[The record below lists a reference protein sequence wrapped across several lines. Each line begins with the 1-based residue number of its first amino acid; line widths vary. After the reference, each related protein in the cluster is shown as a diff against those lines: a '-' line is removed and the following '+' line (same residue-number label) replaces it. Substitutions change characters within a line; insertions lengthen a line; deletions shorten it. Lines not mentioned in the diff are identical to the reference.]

1 MLNIDFYN
9 TVNGLREDSKSW
21 QEVQRLLIKTKAV
34 ATTTT
39 IQEIKDRFFRIAAQL
54 MAGEI
59 ELEDSN
65 LFNKYVEKV
74 DSFIGR
80 NPTKLKKKSKDDYCT
95 DHEKILV
102 LSDIHVPNYDQE
114 KMAKALEIAKQEN
127 CSTLVINGDFLN
139 GDRLSTHAKF
149 KHENFK
155 EEIAEG
161 RALLEKFAELF
172 DRVFMLDDNH
182 VHDRWRRFLGNN
194 ISPDL
199 HFLLT
204 HPYDYMCHGLNKVG
218 VYRSGDVMPQGCK
231 GFEDELSHFLFVG
244 DAMFSHGF
252 VSGKDGA
259 SVRTVQGWYEK
270 WAPVFELPKARVF
283 LHGHTH
289 KLGVQFDYDS
299 AIIQTGTL
307 ANLEG
312 LRYSMEGHLKG
323 SPPVHGCIILEQISG
338 VTQLE
343 SIKVIKL

>member
-1 MLNIDFYN
+1 MLNRDFYN
-9 TVNGLREDSKSW
+9 AVLGLREDGKTW
-21 QEVQRLLIKTKAV
+21 QDVHKYLLKTKSV
-34 ATTTT
+34 ATTTS
-39 IQEIKDRFFRIAAQL
+39 IQNIKDRFFNIAAQI
-54 MAGEI
+54 MSGEI
-59 ELEDSN
+59 DLEETD

-74 DSFIGR
+74 DQLIGR
-80 NPTKLKKKSKDDYCT
+80 KSTKKKLKPIKEVYID
-95 DHEKILV
+95 KILV
-102 LSDIHVPNYDQE
+102 LSDVHVPNYDAE
-114 KMAKALEIAKQEN
+114 RFADAIKIGEEN
-127 CSTLVINGDFLN
+127 GCTMVVINGDFLN

-161 RALLEKFAELF
+161 RAILEMLADKFEL
-172 DRVFMLDDNH
+172 VYMLDDNH

-194 ISPDL
+194 IAPDL

-204 HPYDYMCHGLNKVG
+204 HPYDYMCHGLDNV
-218 VYRSGDVMPQGCK
+218 VRSREMLPGECR
-231 GFEDELSHFLFVG
+231 GFEEELSHCMFLG

-270 WAPVFELPKARVF
+270 WKPAFNLPDARVF

-289 KLGVQFDYDS
+289 KLGIQYDYNS

-312 LRYSMEGHLKG
+312 LKYSMEGHLKG
-323 SPPVHGCIILEQISG
+323 SPPIHGCVILEQIDG
-338 VTQLE
+338 VTQLDT
-343 SIKVIKL
+343 IKVIKL